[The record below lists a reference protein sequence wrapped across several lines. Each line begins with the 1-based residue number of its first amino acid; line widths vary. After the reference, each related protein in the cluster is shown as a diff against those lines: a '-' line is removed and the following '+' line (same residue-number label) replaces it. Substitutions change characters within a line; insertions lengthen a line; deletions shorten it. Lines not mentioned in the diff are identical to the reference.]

1 MEGDNSYLEAT
12 ALAKLRRF
20 PLKLVKGV
28 PLMEPIADGW
38 DIVENFQAFPDDLII
53 STYPK
58 AGTTWVQEIIDLIYN
73 DGDAVK
79 CQRAPTFV
87 RIPFLEIISPPPIPS
102 GVELL
107 NKMPRPRIIKTHLPF
122 HLVPRSIWENKCKVI
137 YVARNAKDNA
147 VSYYHFDRMN
157 KTQPDPGTWDQYITK
172 FIKGEVAWG
181 PWSDHVKGYWA
192 EKKTHQILYLFYED
206 LKEVREGLATSPI
219 SCLIVLHL
227 PSSDHTFTPASLSIS
242 VLSGCSPRL
251 SGSFHFHFVGSF
263 QNPRQ
268 QTVKILDFLERV
280 LPEDIIDKIVE
291 LTSFSSMK
299 NNPMANYTSFPKNL
313 FDHSVSPFMRKGPSV
328 LSSYFQWPGLPQQV
342 RSVTGRTISPSSRDN
357 SLTERMHAGWM
368 EWTSRSGTSSEWAQR
383 GHSLI
388 PRAADR
394 D

>member
-206 LKEVREGLATSPI
+206 LKE
-219 SCLIVLHL
+219 
-227 PSSDHTFTPASLSIS
+227 
-242 VLSGCSPRL
+242 
-251 SGSFHFHFVGSF
+251 
-263 QNPRQ
+263 NPRQ